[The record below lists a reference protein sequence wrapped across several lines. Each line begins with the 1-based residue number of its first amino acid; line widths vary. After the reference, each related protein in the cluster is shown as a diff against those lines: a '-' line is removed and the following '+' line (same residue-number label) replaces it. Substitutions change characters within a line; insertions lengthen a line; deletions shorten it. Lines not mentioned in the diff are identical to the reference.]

1 MRPISVTLLNNCLA
15 LFPDMFRA
23 NVAKIMI
30 YSAHN
35 NQPFTTILAQVHDE
49 VRATNEQTAVEGE
62 ANERARVTEI
72 ENECENNI
80 VLCIDAIIDVFY

>member
-30 YSAHN
+30 YSA
-35 NQPFTTILAQVHDE
+35 QQSSIHDNTRSSARRSSCHE
-49 VRATNEQTAVEGE
+49 RTAVEGE